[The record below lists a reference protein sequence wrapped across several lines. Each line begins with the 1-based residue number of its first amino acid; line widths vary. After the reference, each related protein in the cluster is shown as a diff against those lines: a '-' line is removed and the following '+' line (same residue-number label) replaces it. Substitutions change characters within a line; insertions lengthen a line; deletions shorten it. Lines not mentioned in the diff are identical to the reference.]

1 MDKSKIIE
9 ELYKLSL
16 KAYKNDEVPV
26 ACVITKDNKIF
37 SKAYNLREKYKN
49 PLYHAEVVAINKL
62 CKKINNWRLDEY
74 EMYVTLKPCKMC
86 MEIIKEARIKKVNYI
101 LDSNF
106 DQVKDNFEL
115 KKINIDKEKFKLLIT
130 SFFKEKR

>member
-1 MDKSKIIE
+1 MNQDQIIS

-16 KAYKNDEVPV
+16 KAYQNDEVPI
-26 ACVITKDNKIF
+26 ACVIVKNKKIV
-37 SKAYNLREKYKN
+37 SKAYNLREKHKN
-49 PLYHAEVVAINKL
+49 PLYHAEVLAINKL

-86 MEIIKEARIKKVNYI
+86 MEIIKESRIKKVYYI
-101 LDSNF
+101 LDSINE
-106 DQVKDNFEL
+106 QNKKLRL
-115 KKINIDKEKFKLLIT
+115 KKINLNSEKFKSIIT

>member
-1 MDKSKIIE
+1 MDKEKIIE

-26 ACVITKDNKIF
+26 ACVILKNNKIV

-49 PLYHAEVVAINKL
+49 PLYHAEIIAINKL

-86 MEIIKEARIKKVNYI
+86 MEVIKESRIKKVYYI

-106 DQVKDNFEL
+106 DQLNNKIEL
-115 KKINIDKEKFKLLIT
+115 KEISMDKDKFKMLIT

>member
-1 MDKSKIIE
+1 MNQDQIIS

-16 KAYKNDEVPV
+16 KAYQNDEVPI
-26 ACVITKDNKIF
+26 ACVIVKNKKIV

-49 PLYHAEVVAINKL
+49 PLYHAEVLAINKL

-86 MEIIKEARIKKVNYI
+86 MEIIKESRIKKVYYI
-101 LDSNF
+101 LDSINE
-106 DQVKDNFEL
+106 QNKKVRL
-115 KKINIDKEKFKLLIT
+115 KKINLNSEKFKSIIT

>member
-1 MDKSKIIE
+1 MNQDQIIS

-16 KAYKNDEVPV
+16 KAYHNDEVPI
-26 ACVITKDNKIF
+26 ACVIVKNKKIV
-37 SKAYNLREKYKN
+37 SKAYNLREKHKN
-49 PLYHAEVVAINKL
+49 PLYHAEVLAINKL

-86 MEIIKEARIKKVNYI
+86 MEIIKESRIKKVYYI
-101 LDSNF
+101 LDSINE
-106 DQVKDNFEL
+106 QNKKVRL
-115 KKINIDKEKFKLLIT
+115 KKINLNSEKFKSIIT

>member
-1 MDKSKIIE
+1 MNQDQIIS

-16 KAYKNDEVPV
+16 KAYQNDEVPI
-26 ACVITKDNKIF
+26 ACVIVKNKKIV
-37 SKAYNLREKYKN
+37 SKAYNLREKHKN
-49 PLYHAEVVAINKL
+49 PLYHAEILAINKL

-86 MEIIKEARIKKVNYI
+86 MEIIKESRIKKVYYI
-101 LDSNF
+101 LDSINE
-106 DQVKDNFEL
+106 QNKKLRL
-115 KKINIDKEKFKLLIT
+115 KKINLNSEKFKSIIT

>member
-1 MDKSKIIE
+1 MNQDQIIS

-16 KAYKNDEVPV
+16 KAYQNDEVPI
-26 ACVITKDNKIF
+26 ACVIVKNKKIV
-37 SKAYNLREKYKN
+37 SKAYNLREKHKN
-49 PLYHAEVVAINKL
+49 PLYHAEVLAINKL

-86 MEIIKEARIKKVNYI
+86 MEIIKESRIKKVYYI
-101 LDSNF
+101 LDSINE
-106 DQVKDNFEL
+106 QNKKVRL
-115 KKINIDKEKFKLLIT
+115 KKINLNSERFKSIIT

>member
-1 MDKSKIIE
+1 MNQDQIIS

-16 KAYKNDEVPV
+16 KAYQNDEVPI
-26 ACVITKDNKIF
+26 ACVIVKNKKIV
-37 SKAYNLREKYKN
+37 SKAYNLREKHKN
-49 PLYHAEVVAINKL
+49 PLYHAEILAINKL

-86 MEIIKEARIKKVNYI
+86 MEIIKESRIKKVYYI
-101 LDSNF
+101 LDSINE
-106 DQVKDNFEL
+106 QNKKVRL
-115 KKINIDKEKFKLLIT
+115 KKINLNSEKFKSIIT